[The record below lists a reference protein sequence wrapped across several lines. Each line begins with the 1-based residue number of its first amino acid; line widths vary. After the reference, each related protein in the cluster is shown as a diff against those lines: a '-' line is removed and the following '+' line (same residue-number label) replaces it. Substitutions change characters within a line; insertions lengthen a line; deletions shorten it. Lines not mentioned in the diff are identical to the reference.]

1 MIHRFLVVTCFASA
15 IAVPALAQSNSANEG
30 AAAPDGTQSAPQA
43 MPMTPAPARDQRQA
57 QRRANSDPYNMPQN
71 RAAAAH
77 RDEATGNSRTPA
89 DADGSATGSSSP
101 SR

>member
-1 MIHRFLVVTCFASA
+1 MIHRFLVAACFASA
-15 IAVPALAQSNSANEG
+15 IAVPAFAQSNSANEG

-71 RAAAAH
+71 RRAAR
-77 RDEATGNSRTPA
+77 RDEATGHSRTPA
-89 DADGSATGSSSP
+89 DADSTATGSSQ